1 MLQQAT
7 ICMVASGVDRANQPC
22 GANGTAHGAGQ
33 AAPLS
38 GWHARQARAPARK
51 QVSPR
56 YSTPETR
63 RSAPSYLSYLRAGH
77 QA

>member
-7 ICMVASGVDRANQPC
+7 ICVAASGVDRANQPC
-22 GANGTAHGAGQ
+22 GADGTAHGAGQ
-33 AAPLS
+33 AARLS
-38 GWHARQARAPARK
+38 GWHARQARAPPRK

-56 YSTPETR
+56 CSTPETR
-63 RSAPSYLSYLRAGH
+63 RSAPCHLRAAH